1 VSPGPDPDVESA
13 KERAWQETAA
23 IDAALER
30 GEIDEDGWHAAVLA
44 LVEPAYLAATT
55 PQLQSGHSG
64 DAASWEY
71 SRRLVM
77 DAVDRDGTFLDVGCA
92 NGLLMESVARW
103 GTEDGRVVEPYGVDI
118 SASLAHLARDRCPQW
133 ADRIWSANAASWRPP
148 RRFTYVRTGLEYVPT
163 RSRPAYVDH
172 LLTFL
177 EPGGRLIL
185 GKHNEET
192 DRDDLAAS
200 VVAAG
205 HPIAGRA
212 TRAHAHPA
220 LTYKVC
226 WVDA

>member
-1 VSPGPDPDVESA
+1 MSTRPDPDVESA
-13 KERAWQETAA
+13 KERGWRELAE
-23 IDAALER
+23 IDDALAR

-44 LVEPAYLAATT
+44 FVEPAYLAATT
-55 PQLQSGHSG
+55 PRMQSGHGG
-64 DAASWEY
+64 DAAAWEH
-71 SRRLVM
+71 SRRVVM

-103 GTEDGRVVEPYGVDI
+103 GHEDGRTVEPYGVDI
-118 SASLAHLARDRCPQW
+118 SAALAELARDRCPRW
-133 ADRIWSANAASWRPP
+133 ADRIWAGNAASWRPP
-148 RRFTYVRTGLEYVPT
+148 RRFTYVRTGLEYVPE
-163 RSRPAYVDH
+163 RSRSTYVDH

-185 GKHNEET
+185 GKHNEES

-200 VVAAG
+200 VEAAG

-212 TRAHAHPA
+212 TREHPHPA
-220 LTYKVC
+220 LTYKVF